1 MPYGLKDIEL
11 AKLNEVFAANERIE
25 RVILYGSRAKGNYKP
40 FSDVDITL
48 EGAELTHTDLSRL
61 SLAIDD
67 LLLPY
72 QFDISIFHTLK
83 NEALID
89 HIRRMGITI
98 YEKKS
103 EWKEYKLGELT
114 IDGKG
119 SYGIAAPAVDYD
131 SNKYTYLRIT
141 DINDDGTLNKSG
153 LKSVDNKNAHKYL
166 LQQND
171 IVFARTGAS
180 VGRSYFYDE
189 RDGELVYAGFLIKY
203 SIDPTKVNPKILKF
217 YTHSQEYYD
226 WIQTVDNGA
235 TRGNINAQTYA
246 SMPIIL
252 PGRHKQDRIVS
263 ILSSLDDKIDLLHR
277 ENATL
282 EQMAETLFRQWFVVE
297 AEEEWEEGKFGDI
310 LSVKGGATPSTKE
323 PNFWDGD
330 IAWTSPRDVTTLNGL
345 YLFETEKK
353 ITQKGLEQISSG
365 LLPAG
370 TLLMSS
376 RAPVGVLAFA
386 EIPLAINQGY
396 IAILDDKGY
405 PKEFIYLWLK
415 ANMDLVHSYSNG
427 STFME
432 ISKSAFKSLDIVI
445 PTKAE
450 VVGFVLSVKPFFE
463 KIKLNEKQIRL
474 IIRQRDSLLPKLM
487 SNEINL

>member
-25 RVILYGSRAKGNYKP
+25 RVVLYGSRAKGNYKP

-48 EGAELTHTDLSRL
+48 EGDELTHTDLSRL

-103 EWKEYKLGELT
+103 EWKEYKLGEIADVIGGGTPNTSNPNYWEGGIPWLT
-114 IDGKG
+114 PKDLTGYSRIYISKGERNITKEGLDNSSTKLLPKGTVLMSSRAPIGYVAIASNQICTNQGFKSLICNPLIADNLFMYYWVKNNVEYLQSLGTGTTFAEISGSVVKSIDILLPPLPTQRR
-119 SYGIAAPAVDYD
+119 IAA
-131 SNKYTYLRIT
+131 
-141 DINDDGTLNKSG
+141 
-153 LKSVDNKNAHKYL
+153 
-166 LQQND
+166 
-171 IVFARTGAS
+171 
-180 VGRSYFYDE
+180 
-189 RDGELVYAGFLIKY
+189 
-203 SIDPTKVNPKILKF
+203 
-217 YTHSQEYYD
+217 
-226 WIQTVDNGA
+226 
-235 TRGNINAQTYA
+235 
-246 SMPIIL
+246 
-252 PGRHKQDRIVS
+252 

-282 EQMAETLFRQWFVVE
+282 EQMAEMLFRQWFVEE
-297 AEEEWEEGKFGDI
+297 AKEEWKEGKLGDI
-310 LSVKGGATPSTKE
+310 LTVKGGTTPSTKE
-323 PNFWDGD
+323 PSFWDGD

-345 YLFETEKK
+345 YLFKTEKK

-365 LLPAG
+365 LLPSG

-405 PKEFIYLWLK
+405 SKEFIYLWLK
-415 ANMDLVHSYSNG
+415 LNMDLVHSYSNG

-445 PTKAE
+445 PSKNE
-450 VVGFVLSVKPFFE
+450 VESFVQEVKPYFE
-463 KIKLNEKQIRL
+463 KIRTNEIQIRTL
-474 IIRQRDSLLPKLM
+474 TKTRDGLLPKLM
-487 SNEINL
+487 SNEINI